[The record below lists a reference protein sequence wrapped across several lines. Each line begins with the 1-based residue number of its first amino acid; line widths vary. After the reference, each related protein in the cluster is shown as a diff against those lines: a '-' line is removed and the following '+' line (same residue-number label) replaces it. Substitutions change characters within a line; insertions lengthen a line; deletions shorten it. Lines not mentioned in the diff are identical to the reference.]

1 MVPHVRNKKGQVLV
15 LFVLLIVVLMGMA
28 ALALDIGRAYGI
40 KAKLNAAADV
50 ASIAAGRVVGQGQTY
65 AQDQATN
72 VFNANYPSGLLGSTV
87 TSVNPTATQ
96 NGDGSW
102 TIVVTASATLPTS
115 FSPVLP
121 SGWQNFPINVS
132 ATCTVRTLDMVLVLD
147 SSGSL
152 TNPSTIPGLL
162 RSAATNFVG
171 KFDPANDR
179 VGLIHFGSGAVTDVT
194 MTATKGYNL
203 ANIQNA
209 IGTINP
215 LAGADTA
222 SAEAMRMAR
231 LQLDNIPTGS
241 QNSLRVIVLF
251 TDGAPNTI
259 ACNFGGPFNPADLY
273 SQAGNISE
281 TKGAQLMYAT
291 NQLLFPLA
299 NFNGTTLPATDYTG
313 TVNLQSDLIP
323 QTRIL
328 TPSGSSI
335 LNSECNVNRAARNML
350 ENVANAA
357 RGESPTPIRIFT
369 IGLGFNLT
377 TPEITGGCSGYGAN
391 ESGTNILRRLANVQG
406 VDTYNS
412 SQLSGVFVW
421 AQNGNQLNDAF
432 EKVASQILRLSK

>member
-1 MVPHVRNKKGQVLV
+1 V
-15 LFVLLIVVLMGMA
+15 LFVLLIVVLMGLA
-28 ALALDIGRAYGI
+28 ALALDIGRAYGV

-50 ASIAAGRVVGQGQTY
+50 ASVAAGRVVGQGQTY
-65 AQDQATN
+65 AQAQATN

-102 TIVVTASATLPTS
+102 TILVTASATLPTS
-115 FSPVLP
+115 FAPVLP
-121 SGWQNFPINVS
+121 SGWLNFPINVS

-152 TNPSTIPGLL
+152 TNPPTTPALL

-194 MTATKGYNL
+194 MTETKGYNL
-203 ANIQNA
+203 TNVQNA
-209 IGTINP
+209 IGNINP
-215 LAGADTA
+215 LASADTA
-222 SAEAMRMAR
+222 SAEAMRLAR

-241 QNSLRVIVLF
+241 QNSLRVIVFF

-259 ACNFGGPFNPADLY
+259 GCNFGGNPGDLY
-273 SQAGNISE
+273 SQIGNISE
-281 TKGAQLMYAT
+281 TVAAQAMYAT
-291 NQLLFPLA
+291 DQLLFQLA
-299 NFNGTTLPATDYTG
+299 DFNGTTLPDKDHTG

-328 TPSGSSI
+328 TTNGSSI
-335 LNSECNVNRAARNML
+335 VNSQCNVNRAARSML

-357 RGESPTPIRIFT
+357 RSESPTPIRIFT
-369 IGLGFNLT
+369 IGLGLNLSPT
-377 TPEITGGCSGYGAN
+377 NPEITNGSCGYGAN
-391 ESGTNILRRLANVQG
+391 ESGDNILRRLANVQG

-412 SQLSGVFVW
+412 SQLSGVYVW
-421 AQNGNQLNDAF
+421 AQNNTQLNDAF
-432 EKVASQILRLSK
+432 QKVASQILRLSK